1 MKSFHSTQR
10 ILIGTVSAASRRSQS
25 NRILPSSSYAASKW
39 CAVCAAA
46 LCSCTSAFSVT
57 RWSHFSSDARGPSHR
72 RSSRSHD
79 RLFERNDDG
88 TRINQRYT
96 PESPTSSTSSIL
108 QTGNKIMIEVVRFGP
123 LGASVD
129 IIGNSHNEND
139 IISLDDP
146 ILGHGLILQREIQYF
161 RQARKGVDVVVGELL
176 PAYVENLRDG
186 DVRKYDI
193 ALRPPGGR
201 AKATDLAGLILEQLE
216 GSNGGV
222 LEVGDKSSP
231 QEINNLFPGQSKGA
245 FKKAVSLLFKKGKVK
260 PGPYS
265 ITLMK

>member
-1 MKSFHSTQR
+1 
-10 ILIGTVSAASRRSQS
+10 
-25 NRILPSSSYAASKW
+25 
-39 CAVCAAA
+39 
-46 LCSCTSAFSVT
+46 
-57 RWSHFSSDARGPSHR
+57 
-72 RSSRSHD
+72 
-79 RLFERNDDG
+79 
-88 TRINQRYT
+88 
-96 PESPTSSTSSIL
+96 
-108 QTGNKIMIEVVRFGP
+108 
-123 LGASVD
+123 VD